1 MSNILKISEA
11 ASLATHSMVFLAA
24 NPEKPHSTREMANLL
39 LASEAHLSKVLQ
51 RLSRHGLVQSVRGPR
66 GGFRLAKPGGQVRL
80 LEVYEAIEG
89 KVVEIHCLLSSKVC
103 NGGGCVFGG
112 FLESASRQF
121 RDYLAH
127 TTLSDIA
134 YLCRR
139 QENHAEKDHQDR

>member
-24 NPEKPHSTREMANLL
+24 NPEKTHSTREMADAL
-39 LASEAHLSKVLQ
+39 LASEAHLSKVFQ
-51 RLSRHGLVQSVRGPR
+51 RFARHGLVHSVRGPR
-66 GGFRLAKPGGQVRL
+66 GGFRLARPGEQIHL

-89 KVVEIHCLLSSKVC
+89 RVVEIQCLLSSKVC
-103 NGGGCVFGG
+103 NGGGCIFGG

-121 RDYLAH
+121 RDYLAN

-134 YLCRR
+134 HLCRR
-139 QENHAEKDHQDR
+139 QENHQDR

>member
-24 NPEKPHSTREMANLL
+24 NPEKTHSTREIADAL

-51 RLSRHGLVQSVRGPR
+51 RLSRSELVHSVRGPR
-66 GGFRLAKPGGQVRL
+66 GGFRLVKPGDQIRL

-89 KVVEIHCLLSSKVC
+89 KVAEIHCLLNSKVC

-112 FLESASRQF
+112 FLESTSRRF
-121 RDYLAH
+121 REYLAD
-127 TTLSDIA
+127 TTLSDLA
-134 YLCRR
+134 HLCRR
-139 QENHAEKDHQDR
+139 QENHAEKDHQD

>member
-24 NPEKPHSTREMANLL
+24 NPEKTHSTREMV
-39 LASEAHLSKVLQ
+39 H
-51 RLSRHGLVQSVRGPR
+51 SVRGPR
-66 GGFRLAKPGGQVRL
+66 GGFRLARPSEQIHL

-89 KVVEIHCLLSSKVC
+89 RVVEIQCLLSSKVC
-103 NGGGCVFGG
+103 NGGGCIFGG

-121 RDYLAH
+121 RDYLAN

-134 YLCRR
+134 HLCRR
-139 QENHAEKDHQDR
+139 QENHAEKNHQDR